1 MIQLKAAELKI
12 EELNKEQ
19 ESLIDIFSEERDRR
33 ETEEKNLRKKLQV
46 RVPPDLVVLLCFRGF
61 YLFSPAIKLFVVSGH
76 LTGSIQHHPRAA
88 R

>member
-33 ETEEKNLRKKLQV
+33 ETEERNLRKKLQV
-46 RVPPDLVVLLCFRGF
+46 R
-61 YLFSPAIKLFVVSGH
+61 FSPI
-76 LTGSIQHHPRAA
+76 
-88 R
+88 